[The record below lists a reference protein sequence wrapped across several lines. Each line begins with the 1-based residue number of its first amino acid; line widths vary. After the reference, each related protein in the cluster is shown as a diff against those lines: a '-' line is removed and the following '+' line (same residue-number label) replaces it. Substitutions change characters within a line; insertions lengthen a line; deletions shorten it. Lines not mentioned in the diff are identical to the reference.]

1 MLGKSIYLDIIKNLI
16 NMKRE
21 SKESSD
27 KDEIPEFFLDKE
39 EKNDRPKEKVSS
51 SASSVKKKL
60 LFKKP
65 SGLLNKQHKDQLS
78 KKEGGSLVDADYN
91 RNKLFSDG
99 INLMADEKLEDASH
113 VFQMVLR
120 INPNDVDALLKLGY
134 SRFHLED
141 YSESMRAYDKILDI
155 DVTNADAWNLKSLV
169 YYERKSY
176 GRALDCAD
184 KAIDSDPTF
193 GMAWY
198 NRACYLSMLNQVP
211 ESLDALVRSIEIDVK
226 NAKRAV
232 KDKDFMNVRLE
243 EGFKRIVEVVVIE
256 SLRQGYH
263 TIGSI
268 VWTTFLDKEDV
279 LKCLERLMKRGL
291 AVKHEIRKVWSTI
304 DTYDLVPEIANKIG
318 TTKRGML
325 GIPRRS
331 LPKPVKSLK
340 NLAEAIQLIRTAIEL
355 EELEKSIE
363 YCNLFINPEKC
374 GQEMIDEFLEEHR
387 EIRLLKV
394 RLKEKGLDFLLDN
407 KKKIGSMFDDME
419 VSVTKKLRSD
429 LAQN

>member
-1 MLGKSIYLDIIKNLI
+1 MDNPSN
-16 NMKRE
+16 E
-21 SKESSD
+21 QS
-27 KDEIPEFFLDKE
+27 DEIPEFFL
-39 EKNDRPKEKVSS
+39 EKKEKPEKKKIDKKLFGLKKR
-51 SASSVKKKL
+51 SAKTSLVKK
-60 LFKKP
+60 
-65 SGLLNKQHKDQLS
+65 D
-78 KKEGGSLVDADYN
+78 EGSLIDADFN
-91 RNKLFSDG
+91 RNKLFSKG

-113 VFQMVLR
+113 VFEMVLR

-141 YSESMRAYDKILDI
+141 YSESMRAYDKVLDI

-169 YYERKSY
+169 FYERKVY
-176 GRALDCAD
+176 GKALDCAD

-198 NRACYLSMLNQVP
+198 NRSCYLSMLNQIP

-279 LKCLERLMKRGL
+279 LKCLARLMKRGL
-291 AVKHEIRKVWSTI
+291 VVKHEKRQVWSTI

-318 TTKRGML
+318 TIKRGML
-325 GIPRRS
+325 GIPSKS
-331 LPKPVKSLK
+331 LPKPVKNLK
-340 NLAEAIQLIRTAIEL
+340 NLAEAIQLIKSSIEE
-355 EELEKSIE
+355 EELEKTIE
-363 YCNLFINPEKC
+363 YCNLFVDPTKC
-374 GQEMIDEFLEEHR
+374 GQEMIDDFLEEHR
-387 EIRLLKV
+387 EVRLFKIRLKD
-394 RLKEKGLDFLLDN
+394 KGIDFLQDN
-407 KKKIGSMFDDME
+407 QKKMLAMFDNME
-419 VSVTKKLRSD
+419 ITVTKKLRSD
-429 LAQN
+429 LTTN

>member
-1 MLGKSIYLDIIKNLI
+1 MDNPSNDQ
-16 NMKRE
+16 
-21 SKESSD
+21 S
-27 KDEIPEFFLDKE
+27 DEIPEFFL
-39 EKNDRPKEKVSS
+39 EKKEKPEKKKIDRKLFGLKKGSTKTS
-51 SASSVKKKL
+51 LVKK
-60 LFKKP
+60 
-65 SGLLNKQHKDQLS
+65 D
-78 KKEGGSLVDADYN
+78 EGSLIDADFN
-91 RNKLFSDG
+91 RNKLFSKG

-113 VFQMVLR
+113 VFEMVLR

-141 YSESMRAYDKILDI
+141 YSESMRAYDKVLDI

-169 YYERKSY
+169 FYERKVY
-176 GRALDCAD
+176 GKALDCAD

-198 NRACYLSMLNQVP
+198 NRSCYLSMLNQIP

-279 LKCLERLMKRGL
+279 LKCLARLMKRGL
-291 AVKHEIRKVWSTI
+291 VVKHEKRQVWSTI

-318 TTKRGML
+318 TIKRGML
-325 GIPRRS
+325 GIPSKS
-331 LPKPVKSLK
+331 LPKPVKNLK
-340 NLAEAIQLIRTAIEL
+340 NLAEAIQLIKSSIEE
-355 EELEKSIE
+355 EELEKTIE
-363 YCNLFINPEKC
+363 YCNLFVDPTKC
-374 GQEMIDEFLEEHR
+374 GQEMIDDFLEEHR
-387 EIRLLKV
+387 EVRLFKIRLKD
-394 RLKEKGLDFLLDN
+394 KGIDFLRDN
-407 KKKIGSMFDDME
+407 QKKMLAMFDNME
-419 VSVTKKLRSD
+419 ITVTKKLRSD
-429 LAQN
+429 LTTS

>member
-1 MLGKSIYLDIIKNLI
+1 MDNPSNDQ
-16 NMKRE
+16 
-21 SKESSD
+21 S
-27 KDEIPEFFLDKE
+27 DEIPEFFL
-39 EKNDRPKEKVSS
+39 EKKEKPEKKKIGRKIFGLKKRSDKTS
-51 SASSVKKKL
+51 LVKK
-60 LFKKP
+60 
-65 SGLLNKQHKDQLS
+65 D
-78 KKEGGSLVDADYN
+78 EGSLIDADFN
-91 RNKLFSDG
+91 RNKLFSKG

-113 VFQMVLR
+113 VFEMVLR

-141 YSESMRAYDKILDI
+141 YSESMRAYDKVLDI

-169 YYERKSY
+169 FYERKVY
-176 GRALDCAD
+176 GKALDCAD

-198 NRACYLSMLNQVP
+198 NRSCYLSMLNQIP

-279 LKCLERLMKRGL
+279 LKCLARLMKRGL
-291 AVKHEIRKVWSTI
+291 VVKHEKRQVWSTI

-318 TTKRGML
+318 TIKRGML
-325 GIPRRS
+325 GIPSKS
-331 LPKPVKSLK
+331 LPKPVKNLK
-340 NLAEAIQLIRTAIEL
+340 NLAEAIQLIKSSIEE
-355 EELEKSIE
+355 EELEKTIE
-363 YCNLFINPEKC
+363 YCNLFVDPTKC
-374 GQEMIDEFLEEHR
+374 GQEMIDDFLEEHR
-387 EIRLLKV
+387 EVRLFKIRLKD
-394 RLKEKGLDFLLDN
+394 KGIDFLRDN
-407 KKKIGSMFDDME
+407 QKKMLAMFDNME
-419 VSVTKKLRSD
+419 MAVTKKLRSD
-429 LAQN
+429 LTTN

>member
-1 MLGKSIYLDIIKNLI
+1 MDNPSN
-16 NMKRE
+16 E
-21 SKESSD
+21 QSD
-27 KDEIPEFFLDKE
+27 DIPEFFL
-39 EKNDRPKEKVSS
+39 EKKEKPEKKKIDRKLFGLKKR
-51 SASSVKKKL
+51 SAKTSLVKK
-60 LFKKP
+60 
-65 SGLLNKQHKDQLS
+65 D
-78 KKEGGSLVDADYN
+78 EGSLIDADFN
-91 RNKLFSDG
+91 RNKLFSKG

-113 VFQMVLR
+113 VFEMVLR

-141 YSESMRAYDKILDI
+141 YSESMRAYDKVLDI

-169 YYERKSY
+169 FYERKVY
-176 GRALDCAD
+176 GKALDCAD

-198 NRACYLSMLNQVP
+198 NRSCYLSLLNQIP

-279 LKCLERLMKRGL
+279 LKCLARLMKRGL
-291 AVKHEIRKVWSTI
+291 VVKHEKRQVWSTI

-318 TTKRGML
+318 TIKRGML
-325 GIPRRS
+325 GIPSKS
-331 LPKPVKSLK
+331 LPKPVKNLK
-340 NLAEAIQLIRTAIEL
+340 NLAEAIQLIKSTIEE
-355 EELEKSIE
+355 EELEKTIE
-363 YCNLFINPEKC
+363 YCNLFVDPTKC
-374 GQEMIDEFLEEHR
+374 GQEMIDGFLEEHR
-387 EIRLLKV
+387 EVRLFKIRLKD
-394 RLKEKGLDFLLDN
+394 KGIDFLRDN
-407 KKKIGSMFDDME
+407 QKKMLAMFDNME
-419 VSVTKKLRSD
+419 MAVTKKLRSD
-429 LAQN
+429 LTSNLL

>member
-1 MLGKSIYLDIIKNLI
+1 MDNPSN
-16 NMKRE
+16 E
-21 SKESSD
+21 QS
-27 KDEIPEFFLDKE
+27 DEIPEFFL
-39 EKNDRPKEKVSS
+39 EKKEKPEKKKISRKLFGLKKRS
-51 SASSVKKKL
+51 DKTSLVKK
-60 LFKKP
+60 
-65 SGLLNKQHKDQLS
+65 D
-78 KKEGGSLVDADYN
+78 EGSLVDVDFN
-91 RNKLFSDG
+91 RNKLFSKG

-113 VFQMVLR
+113 VFEMVLR

-141 YSESMRAYDKILDI
+141 YSESMRAYDKVLDI

-169 YYERKSY
+169 FYERKVY
-176 GRALDCAD
+176 GKALDCAD

-198 NRACYLSMLNQVP
+198 NRSCYLSMLNQIP

-279 LKCLERLMKRGL
+279 LKCLARLMKRGL
-291 AVKHEIRKVWSTI
+291 VVKHEKRQVWSTI

-318 TTKRGML
+318 TIKRGML
-325 GIPRRS
+325 GIPSKS
-331 LPKPVKSLK
+331 LPKPVKNLK
-340 NLAEAIQLIRTAIEL
+340 NLAEAIQLIKSSIEE
-355 EELEKSIE
+355 EELEKTIE
-363 YCNLFINPEKC
+363 YCNLFVDPTKC
-374 GQEMIDEFLEEHR
+374 GQEMIDDFLEEHR
-387 EIRLLKV
+387 EVRLFKIRLKD
-394 RLKEKGLDFLLDN
+394 KGIDFLRDN
-407 KKKIGSMFDDME
+407 QKKMLAMFDNME
-419 VSVTKKLRSD
+419 MAVTKKLRSD
-429 LAQN
+429 LTTN

>member
-1 MLGKSIYLDIIKNLI
+1 MDNPSNDQ
-16 NMKRE
+16 
-21 SKESSD
+21 S
-27 KDEIPEFFLDKE
+27 DEIPEFFL
-39 EKNDRPKEKVSS
+39 EKKEKPEKKKKGRKLFDLKKRSDKTS
-51 SASSVKKKL
+51 LVKK
-60 LFKKP
+60 
-65 SGLLNKQHKDQLS
+65 D
-78 KKEGGSLVDADYN
+78 EGSLIDADFN
-91 RNKLFSDG
+91 RNKLFSKG

-113 VFQMVLR
+113 VFEMVLR

-141 YSESMRAYDKILDI
+141 YSESMRAYDKVLDI

-169 YYERKSY
+169 FYERKVY
-176 GRALDCAD
+176 GKALDCAD

-198 NRACYLSMLNQVP
+198 NRSCYLSMLNQIP

-279 LKCLERLMKRGL
+279 LKCLARLMKRGL
-291 AVKHEIRKVWSTI
+291 VVKHEKRQVWSTI
-304 DTYDLVPEIANKIG
+304 DTYDLIPEMATKIG
-318 TTKRGML
+318 QVKKGLL
-325 GIPRRS
+325 GIPNKS
-331 LPKPVKSLK
+331 LPKPVKNLK
-340 NLAEAIQLIRTAIEL
+340 NLAEAIQLIKSSIEE
-355 EELEKSIE
+355 EELEKTIE
-363 YCNLFINPEKC
+363 YCNLFVDPTKC
-374 GQEMIDEFLEEHR
+374 GQKMIDEFLEEHR
-387 EIRLLKV
+387 EIRLLKI
-394 RLKEKGLDFLLDN
+394 RLKDKGIDFLRDN
-407 KKKIGSMFDDME
+407 KKKMLPMFE
-419 VSVTKKLRSD
+419 NLEISVTKKLRSD
-429 LAQN
+429 LRS

>member
-1 MLGKSIYLDIIKNLI
+1 MDNPSN
-16 NMKRE
+16 E
-21 SKESSD
+21 QS
-27 KDEIPEFFLDKE
+27 DEIPEFFL
-39 EKNDRPKEKVSS
+39 EKKEKPEKKKIGRKLFGLKKRSDKTS
-51 SASSVKKKL
+51 LVKK
-60 LFKKP
+60 
-65 SGLLNKQHKDQLS
+65 D
-78 KKEGGSLVDADYN
+78 EGSLIDADFN
-91 RNKLFSDG
+91 RNKLFSKG

-113 VFQMVLR
+113 VFEMVLR

-141 YSESMRAYDKILDI
+141 YSESMRAYDKVLDI

-169 YYERKSY
+169 FYERKVY
-176 GRALDCAD
+176 GKALDCAD

-198 NRACYLSMLNQVP
+198 NRSCYLSMLNQIP

-279 LKCLERLMKRGL
+279 LKCLARLMKRGL
-291 AVKHEIRKVWSTI
+291 VVKHEKRQVWSTI

-318 TTKRGML
+318 TIKRGML
-325 GIPRRS
+325 GIPSKS
-331 LPKPVKSLK
+331 LPKPVKNLK
-340 NLAEAIQLIRTAIEL
+340 NLAEAIQLIKSSIEE
-355 EELEKSIE
+355 EELEKTIE
-363 YCNLFINPEKC
+363 YCNLFVDPTKC
-374 GQEMIDEFLEEHR
+374 GQEMIDDFLEEHR
-387 EIRLLKV
+387 EVRLFKIRLKD
-394 RLKEKGLDFLLDN
+394 KGIDFLRDN
-407 KKKIGSMFDDME
+407 QKKMLAMFDNME
-419 VSVTKKLRSD
+419 MAVTKKLRSD
-429 LAQN
+429 LTTN

>member
-1 MLGKSIYLDIIKNLI
+1 MDNPSN
-16 NMKRE
+16 E
-21 SKESSD
+21 QSD
-27 KDEIPEFFLDKE
+27 DIPEFFL
-39 EKNDRPKEKVSS
+39 EKKEKPEKKKISRKLFGLKKRS
-51 SASSVKKKL
+51 DKTSLVKK
-60 LFKKP
+60 
-65 SGLLNKQHKDQLS
+65 D
-78 KKEGGSLVDADYN
+78 EGSLIDADFN
-91 RNKLFSDG
+91 RNKLFSKG

-113 VFQMVLR
+113 VFEMVLR

-141 YSESMRAYDKILDI
+141 YSESMRAYDKVLDI

-169 YYERKSY
+169 FYERKVY
-176 GRALDCAD
+176 GKALDCAD

-198 NRACYLSMLNQVP
+198 NRSCYLSMLNQIP

-279 LKCLERLMKRGL
+279 LKCLARLMKRGL
-291 AVKHEIRKVWSTI
+291 AVKHEKRQVWSTI

-318 TTKRGML
+318 TIKRGML
-325 GIPRRS
+325 GIPSKS
-331 LPKPVKSLK
+331 LPKPVKNLK
-340 NLAEAIQLIRTAIEL
+340 NLAEAIQLIKSSIEE
-355 EELEKSIE
+355 EELEKTIE
-363 YCNLFINPEKC
+363 YCNLFVDPTKC
-374 GQEMIDEFLEEHR
+374 GQEMIDGFLEEHR
-387 EIRLLKV
+387 EVRLFKIRLKD
-394 RLKEKGLDFLLDN
+394 KGIDFLQDN
-407 KKKIGSMFDDME
+407 QKKMLAMFDNME
-419 VSVTKKLRSD
+419 MAVTKKLRSD
-429 LAQN
+429 LTIN

>member
-1 MLGKSIYLDIIKNLI
+1 MDNPSN
-16 NMKRE
+16 E
-21 SKESSD
+21 QS
-27 KDEIPEFFLDKE
+27 DEIPEFFL
-39 EKNDRPKEKVSS
+39 EKKEKPEKKKISRKLFGLKKRS
-51 SASSVKKKL
+51 DKTSLVKK
-60 LFKKP
+60 
-65 SGLLNKQHKDQLS
+65 D
-78 KKEGGSLVDADYN
+78 EGSLIDADFN
-91 RNKLFSDG
+91 RNKLFSKG

-113 VFQMVLR
+113 VFEMVLR

-141 YSESMRAYDKILDI
+141 YSESMRAYDKVLDI

-169 YYERKSY
+169 FYERKVY
-176 GRALDCAD
+176 GKALDCAD

-198 NRACYLSMLNQVP
+198 NRSCYLSMLNQIP

-279 LKCLERLMKRGL
+279 LKCLARLMKRGL
-291 AVKHEIRKVWSTI
+291 VVKHEKRQVWSTI

-318 TTKRGML
+318 TIKRGML
-325 GIPRRS
+325 GIPSKS
-331 LPKPVKSLK
+331 LPKPVKNLK
-340 NLAEAIQLIRTAIEL
+340 NLAEAIQLIKSSIEE
-355 EELEKSIE
+355 EELEKTIE
-363 YCNLFINPEKC
+363 YCNLFVDPTKC
-374 GQEMIDEFLEEHR
+374 GQEMIDDFLEEHR
-387 EIRLLKV
+387 EVRLFKIRLKD
-394 RLKEKGLDFLLDN
+394 KGIDFLQDN
-407 KKKIGSMFDDME
+407 QKKMLAMFDNME
-419 VSVTKKLRSD
+419 IAVTKKLRSN
-429 LAQN
+429 LTTN

>member
-1 MLGKSIYLDIIKNLI
+1 MDNPSNDQ
-16 NMKRE
+16 
-21 SKESSD
+21 S
-27 KDEIPEFFLDKE
+27 DEIPEFFL
-39 EKNDRPKEKVSS
+39 EKKEKPEKKKIGRKLFDLKKRSDKTS
-51 SASSVKKKL
+51 LVKK
-60 LFKKP
+60 
-65 SGLLNKQHKDQLS
+65 D
-78 KKEGGSLVDADYN
+78 EGSLIDADFN
-91 RNKLFSDG
+91 RNKLFSKG

-113 VFQMVLR
+113 VFEMVLR

-141 YSESMRAYDKILDI
+141 YSESMRAYDKVLDI

-169 YYERKSY
+169 FYERKVY
-176 GRALDCAD
+176 GKALDCAD

-198 NRACYLSMLNQVP
+198 NRSCFLSMLNQIP

-279 LKCLERLMKRGL
+279 LKCLARLMKRGL
-291 AVKHEIRKVWSTI
+291 VVKHEKRQVWSTI

-318 TTKRGML
+318 TIKRGML
-325 GIPRRS
+325 GIPSKS
-331 LPKPVKSLK
+331 LPKPVKNLK
-340 NLAEAIQLIRTAIEL
+340 NLAEAIQLIKSSIEE
-355 EELEKSIE
+355 EELEKTIE
-363 YCNLFINPEKC
+363 YCNLFVDPTKC
-374 GQEMIDEFLEEHR
+374 GQEMIDDFLEEHR
-387 EIRLLKV
+387 EVRLFKIRLKD
-394 RLKEKGLDFLLDN
+394 KGIDFLRDN
-407 KKKIGSMFDDME
+407 QKKMLAMFDNME
-419 VSVTKKLRSD
+419 MTVTKKLRSD
-429 LAQN
+429 LTTN

>member
-1 MLGKSIYLDIIKNLI
+1 MDNPSNDQ
-16 NMKRE
+16 
-21 SKESSD
+21 S
-27 KDEIPEFFLDKE
+27 DEIPEFFL
-39 EKNDRPKEKVSS
+39 EKKEKPEKKKIGRKLFGSIKRADKTS
-51 SASSVKKKL
+51 LVKK
-60 LFKKP
+60 
-65 SGLLNKQHKDQLS
+65 D
-78 KKEGGSLVDADYN
+78 EGSLIDADFN
-91 RNKLFSDG
+91 RNKLFSKG

-113 VFQMVLR
+113 VFEMVLR

-141 YSESMRAYDKILDI
+141 YSESMRAYDKVLDI

-169 YYERKSY
+169 FYERKVY
-176 GRALDCAD
+176 GKALDCAD

-198 NRACYLSMLNQVP
+198 NRSCYLSMLNQIP

-279 LKCLERLMKRGL
+279 LKCLARLMKRGL
-291 AVKHEIRKVWSTI
+291 VVKHEKRQVWSTI

-318 TTKRGML
+318 TIKRGML
-325 GIPRRS
+325 GIPSKS
-331 LPKPVKSLK
+331 LPKPVKNLK
-340 NLAEAIQLIRTAIEL
+340 NLAEAIQLIKSSIEE
-355 EELEKSIE
+355 EELEKTIE
-363 YCNLFINPEKC
+363 YCNLFVDPTKC
-374 GQEMIDEFLEEHR
+374 GQEMIDDFLEEHR
-387 EIRLLKV
+387 EVRLFKIRLKD
-394 RLKEKGLDFLLDN
+394 KGIDFLRDN
-407 KKKIGSMFDDME
+407 QKKMLAMFDNME
-419 VSVTKKLRSD
+419 ITVTKKLRSD
-429 LAQN
+429 LTTN

>member
-1 MLGKSIYLDIIKNLI
+1 MDNPSN
-16 NMKRE
+16 E
-21 SKESSD
+21 QS
-27 KDEIPEFFLDKE
+27 DEIPEFFL
-39 EKNDRPKEKVSS
+39 EKKEKPEKKKIGRKLFDLKKRSDKTS
-51 SASSVKKKL
+51 LVKK
-60 LFKKP
+60 
-65 SGLLNKQHKDQLS
+65 D
-78 KKEGGSLVDADYN
+78 EGSLIDADFN
-91 RNKLFSDG
+91 RNKLFSKG

-113 VFQMVLR
+113 VFEMVLR

-141 YSESMRAYDKILDI
+141 YSESMRAYDKVLDI

-169 YYERKSY
+169 FYERKVY
-176 GRALDCAD
+176 GKALDCAD

-198 NRACYLSMLNQVP
+198 NRSCYLSMLNQIP

-279 LKCLERLMKRGL
+279 LKCLARLMKRGL
-291 AVKHEIRKVWSTI
+291 VVKHEKRQVWSTI

-318 TTKRGML
+318 TIKRGML
-325 GIPRRS
+325 GIPSKS
-331 LPKPVKSLK
+331 LPKPVKNLK
-340 NLAEAIQLIRTAIEL
+340 NLAEAIQLIKSSIEE
-355 EELEKSIE
+355 EELEKTIE
-363 YCNLFINPEKC
+363 YCNLFVDPTKC
-374 GQEMIDEFLEEHR
+374 GQEMIDGFLEEHR
-387 EIRLLKV
+387 EVRLFKIRLKD
-394 RLKEKGLDFLLDN
+394 KGIDFLRDN
-407 KKKIGSMFDDME
+407 QKKMLAMFDNME
-419 VSVTKKLRSD
+419 MAVTKKLRSD
-429 LAQN
+429 LTIN

>member
-1 MLGKSIYLDIIKNLI
+1 MNEFSD
-16 NMKRE
+16 E
-21 SKESSD
+21 SD
-27 KDEIPEFFLDKE
+27 NTNDIPEFFLKRKKIMEEESKSSDKIDTINKKPE
-39 EKNDRPKEKVSS
+39 EKKPLKKSSDSLKSTKGEIAKNDE
-51 SASSVKKKL
+51 A
-60 LFKKP
+60 
-65 SGLLNKQHKDQLS
+65 
-78 KKEGGSLVDADYN
+78 SLVDVDYN
-91 RNKLFSDG
+91 RKKLFSKG

-113 VFQMVLR
+113 VFQMILR

-134 SRFHLED
+134 ARFHLED
-141 YSESMRAYDKILDI
+141 YTESMRAYDKVLDI

-176 GRALDCAD
+176 GKALDCAD

-198 NRACYLSMLNQVP
+198 NRACYLSMLSEVP
-211 ESLDALVRSIEIDVK
+211 QSLDALIRSIEIDVK

-279 LKCLERLMKRGL
+279 LKCLDRLMRKGL
-291 AVKHEIRKVWSTI
+291 VVKHEIRKVWSTV
-304 DTYDLVPEIANKIG
+304 DTYDLVPEVANKVG

-325 GIPRRS
+325 GIPRKS
-331 LPKPVKSLK
+331 LPKPVKDLK
-340 NLAEAIQLIRTAIEL
+340 NLAEAIQLIKTTIED
-355 EELEKSIE
+355 EELEKTME

-374 GQEMIDEFLEEHR
+374 GQEMIDDFLEEHR
-387 EIRLLKV
+387 EIRLFKI
-394 RLKEKGLDFLLDN
+394 RLKDKGLDFLLDN
-407 KKKIGSMFDDME
+407 KKKILALLDDME

-429 LAQN
+429 LARN

>member
-1 MLGKSIYLDIIKNLI
+1 MDNPSN
-16 NMKRE
+16 E
-21 SKESSD
+21 QS
-27 KDEIPEFFLDKE
+27 DEIPKFFL
-39 EKNDRPKEKVSS
+39 EKKEKPEKKKIGRKLFGLKKR
-51 SASSVKKKL
+51 SAKTSLVKK
-60 LFKKP
+60 
-65 SGLLNKQHKDQLS
+65 D
-78 KKEGGSLVDADYN
+78 EGSLIDVDFN
-91 RNKLFSDG
+91 RNKLFSKG

-113 VFQMVLR
+113 VFEMILR

-141 YSESMRAYDKILDI
+141 YSESMRAYDKVLDI

-169 YYERKSY
+169 FYERKVY
-176 GRALDCAD
+176 GKALDCAD

-198 NRACYLSMLNQVP
+198 NRSCYLSLLNQIP

-279 LKCLERLMKRGL
+279 LKCLARLMKRGL
-291 AVKHEIRKVWSTI
+291 VVKHEKRQVWSTI

-318 TTKRGML
+318 TIKRGML
-325 GIPRRS
+325 GIPGKS
-331 LPKPVKSLK
+331 LPKPVKNLK
-340 NLAEAIQLIRTAIEL
+340 NLAEAIQLIKSSIEE
-355 EELEKSIE
+355 EELEKTIE
-363 YCNLFINPEKC
+363 YCNLFVDPTKC
-374 GQEMIDEFLEEHR
+374 GQEMIDDFLEEHR
-387 EIRLLKV
+387 EVRLFKIRLKD
-394 RLKEKGLDFLLDN
+394 KGIDFLRDN
-407 KKKIGSMFDDME
+407 QKKMLAMFDNME
-419 VSVTKKLRSD
+419 MAVTKKLRSN
-429 LAQN
+429 LTTN

>member
-1 MLGKSIYLDIIKNLI
+1 MDDQPN
-16 NMKRE
+16 E
-21 SKESSD
+21 QSD
-27 KDEIPEFFLDKE
+27 DIPEFLLGKREKPESKKFSKKSFGLKKKSDK
-39 EKNDRPKEKVSS
+39 KEL
-51 SASSVKKKL
+51 VKK
-60 LFKKP
+60 
-65 SGLLNKQHKDQLS
+65 D
-78 KKEGGSLVDADYN
+78 ETSLVDPKYT
-91 RNKLFSDG
+91 RNKLFSKG
-99 INLMADEKLEDASH
+99 INFMADEKLEDASKI
-113 VFQMVLR
+113 FEMVLR

-141 YSESMRAYDKILDI
+141 YSESMRAYDKVLDI

-169 YYERKSY
+169 FYERKVY
-176 GRALDCAD
+176 GKALDCAD

-198 NRACYLSMLNQVP
+198 NRSCYLSMLNQIP

-279 LKCLERLMKRGL
+279 LKCLARLMKRGL
-291 AVKHEIRKVWSTI
+291 VVKHEKRQVWSTI

-318 TTKRGML
+318 TIKRGML
-325 GIPRRS
+325 GIPSKS
-331 LPKPVKSLK
+331 LPKPVKNLK
-340 NLAEAIQLIRTAIEL
+340 NLAEAIQLIKSSIEE
-355 EELEKSIE
+355 EELEKTIE
-363 YCNLFINPEKC
+363 YCNLFVDPTKC
-374 GQEMIDEFLEEHR
+374 GQEMIDDFLEEHR
-387 EIRLLKV
+387 EVRLFKIRLKD
-394 RLKEKGLDFLLDN
+394 KGIDFLRDN
-407 KKKIGSMFDDME
+407 QKKMLSMFE
-419 VSVTKKLRSD
+419 NIEISVTKKLRSD
-429 LAQN
+429 LARN

>member
-1 MLGKSIYLDIIKNLI
+1 MDNPSN
-16 NMKRE
+16 E
-21 SKESSD
+21 QS
-27 KDEIPEFFLDKE
+27 DEIPEFFL
-39 EKNDRPKEKVSS
+39 EKKEKPEKKKIGKKIFGLKKRSDKTS
-51 SASSVKKKL
+51 LVKK
-60 LFKKP
+60 
-65 SGLLNKQHKDQLS
+65 D
-78 KKEGGSLVDADYN
+78 EGSLIDADFN
-91 RNKLFSDG
+91 RNKLFSKG

-113 VFQMVLR
+113 VFEMVLR

-141 YSESMRAYDKILDI
+141 YSESMRAYDKVLDI

-169 YYERKSY
+169 FYERKVY
-176 GRALDCAD
+176 GKALDCAD

-198 NRACYLSMLNQVP
+198 NRSCYLSMLNQIP

-279 LKCLERLMKRGL
+279 IKCLTRLMKRGL
-291 AVKHEIRKVWSTI
+291 VVKHEKRQVWSTI

-318 TTKRGML
+318 TIKRGML
-325 GIPRRS
+325 GIPSKS
-331 LPKPVKSLK
+331 LPKPVKNLK
-340 NLAEAIQLIRTAIEL
+340 NLAEAIQLIKSSIEE
-355 EELEKSIE
+355 EELEKTIE
-363 YCNLFINPEKC
+363 YCNLFVDPTKC
-374 GQEMIDEFLEEHR
+374 GQEMIDDFLEEHR
-387 EIRLLKV
+387 EVRLFKIRLKD
-394 RLKEKGLDFLLDN
+394 KGIDFLQDN
-407 KKKIGSMFDDME
+407 QKKMLAMFDNME
-419 VSVTKKLRSD
+419 MAVTKKLRSD
-429 LAQN
+429 LTTN